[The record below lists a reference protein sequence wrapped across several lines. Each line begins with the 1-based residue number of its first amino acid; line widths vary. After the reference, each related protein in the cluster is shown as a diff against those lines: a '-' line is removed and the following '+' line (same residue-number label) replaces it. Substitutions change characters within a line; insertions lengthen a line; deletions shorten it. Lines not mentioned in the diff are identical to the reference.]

1 MLYFNLQ
8 EETIM
13 KFGKWNLGIKGILIG
28 GAAVIVG
35 ILLGK
40 GGTTMIEDNL
50 TKADPDSEDNDPNN
64 SDDEEIKEAEA
75 NEEAEEPAPDPE
87 VLDKDGEIVSPD

>member
-1 MLYFNLQ
+1 
-8 EETIM
+8 M
-13 KFGKWNLGIKGILIG
+13 KFGKWNLGIKGILLG
-28 GAAVIVG
+28 GAAVIGG

-64 SDDEEIKEAEA
+64 SDDEEIKETAA
-75 NEEAEEPAPDPE
+75 NEEAEEPAPATE
-87 VLDKDGEIVSPD
+87 VMDEKGEVVFPD